1 MSDTPLLGLPLIA
14 AAQAQKHVTH
24 NEALLALDA
33 LIQLSV
39 VSRSLASPPAAA
51 DGERYL
57 VAAPGQGAWA
67 GQQGRI
73 ALAQGGGF
81 TFITPRKGWRMWVE
95 AEEKLIVF
103 DGTAWRDVAAAAAG
117 GGGGGSGGGGAPPD
131 LSNIPKLGVN
141 ATADEVNRLA
151 VASGATLFT
160 HAGSDHR
167 FKLNKNAAADT
178 ASLLYQTGWSGRA
191 EMGLTGS
198 DDFRINVSADGA
210 AWLAALV
217 IDRTTGAVSLPNTP
231 VPSPP
236 APPAPV
242 LYAQSLAAQGPG
254 FAADTYLAGS
264 GIALPAA
271 RLRPGT
277 RYVLS
282 FDATKTL
289 AGIAAP
295 VLTLRL
301 GAGAA
306 GDASLG
312 QMNFPAQTLAV
323 DDGRFSLEVTF
334 RSVGSAA
341 VVQAVAALTHSLAT
355 TGLANVPGPVR
366 RLTSAPFNASTDNLV
381 LGVSLNAGALAAWT
395 VSLVQAR
402 LENLS

>member
-1 MSDTPLLGLPLIA
+1 MPDTPLLGLPLIA

-24 NEALLALDA
+24 NEALLAIDA
-33 LIQLSV
+33 LIQLAV
-39 VSRSLASPPAAA
+39 ISRSLAGPPGGVA
-51 DGERYL
+51 DGDRFL
-57 VAAPGQGAWA
+57 VAAPAEGAWA
-67 GQQGRI
+67 GRQGCI

-95 AEEKLIVF
+95 AEAKLVVF
-103 DGTAWRDVAAAAAG
+103 DGEAWREVAGAAG
-117 GGGGGSGGGGAPPD
+117 GGGVAPPPTS
-131 LSNIPKLGVN
+131 LPRLGIN
-141 ATADEVNRLA
+141 AAADEVNRLA
-151 VASGATLFT
+151 VASAATLFS

-167 FKLNKNAAADT
+167 FKLNKNAAGDT

-210 AWLAALV
+210 AWKPALV
-217 IDRTTGAVSLPNTP
+217 IDRATGAVSLPNTP
-231 VPSPP
+231 AAPPP
-236 APPAPV
+236 AMPAAV
-242 LYAQSLAAQGPG
+242 LYSQSLAAQGPG
-254 FAADTYLAGS
+254 FATDSYVAGS

-277 RYVLS
+277 RYVLA
-282 FDATKTL
+282 FDAAKTA

-301 GAGAA
+301 GSGAT
-306 GDASLG
+306 GDAALA
-312 QMNFPAQTLAV
+312 QLAFPAQTLAA

-334 RSVGSAA
+334 RSVGPAA
-341 VVQAVAALTHSLAT
+341 VVQAVAALTHTLAA
-355 TGLANVPGPVR
+355 TGLSSAAAPVR
-366 RLTSAPFNASTDNLV
+366 RATSAAFNASADNLV
-381 LGVSLNAGALAAWT
+381 LGVSLNAGSLAAWT